1 MGLPRQENNIKSP
14 AFCNLRLQSDFAL
27 DIPGLNYNPLPR
39 HFMYGNFLGMNTH
52 WRDSC
57 SGTQA
62 SPVVS
67 PAPSQVVTCRRF
79 NEEQKNST
87 MKLLNSEIYKNMV
100 GEFHGMRS
108 KILWSF
114 FLLGSLAVVVVVVM
128 VVTSKLVNY

>member
-1 MGLPRQENNIKSP
+1 
-14 AFCNLRLQSDFAL
+14 
-27 DIPGLNYNPLPR
+27 
-39 HFMYGNFLGMNTH
+39 
-52 WRDSC
+52 
-57 SGTQA
+57 
-62 SPVVS
+62 
-67 PAPSQVVTCRRF
+67 
-79 NEEQKNST
+79 